1 MGKTSNLNLSMLCDF
16 YELTMGNGYLES
28 GLTDRVTYFD
38 VFFRS
43 VPDNGGFAIAAG
55 LEQVVE
61 YIRELHFD
69 PEDIE
74 FLRSKNIFSED
85 FLDYLGNFKFT
96 GDVWAIPEGT
106 PIFPREPI
114 LTVRAPAIQAQLLET
129 YVLLALNHQSLIA
142 TKASRIVRAAK
153 GRAVLEF
160 GSRRA
165 QGIDGAVTGA
175 RAAFIGGC
183 AGTACAVSDEVY
195 GVPAAGTMAHSWV
208 QMFDSEYDA
217 FAAYCKTYPTNAVL
231 LVDTY
236 NSLKSGVP
244 NAIKAFN
251 NILKPLGITKCGIR
265 FDSGDM
271 AYLTVKAR
279 KMLDEAGWPECKIT
293 VSNALDERLIADL
306 LLQGAQIDSF
316 GVGERLI
323 TARSEPVFG
332 CVYKLAAIEER
343 GQIVPKIKISE
354 NVGKITNPGFK
365 RIYRFYDR
373 DTGMAEADYIC
384 LHDENVDD
392 SQPIVICDP
401 EARWKNKFM
410 SNYSARELLVPI
422 FKNGELV
429 YDLPSLAEIKT
440 YCAAQLET
448 LWPEVRRFDNPHNYY
463 VDLSEQLMELK
474 DDMLNSASGRSAE

>member
-74 FLRSKNIFSED
+74 FLRSKNIFSEE

-106 PIFPREPI
+106 PNFPREPI

-343 GQIVPKIKISE
+343 GQIVPKI
-354 NVGKITNPGFK
+354 
-365 RIYRFYDR
+365 
-373 DTGMAEADYIC
+373 
-384 LHDENVDD
+384 
-392 SQPIVICDP
+392 
-401 EARWKNKFM
+401 
-410 SNYSARELLVPI
+410 
-422 FKNGELV
+422 
-429 YDLPSLAEIKT
+429 
-440 YCAAQLET
+440 
-448 LWPEVRRFDNPHNYY
+448 
-463 VDLSEQLMELK
+463 
-474 DDMLNSASGRSAE
+474 